1 VAVGLETQPKPQPGA
16 LDAPAGGRPSLL
28 ERLFEPVD
36 NASLVAFRVAFGGLL
51 FWEILRYFSYGWVR
65 DYWIEPTFFFTFQG
79 FDWVTPW
86 PGAGMYLHFMALGSL
101 ALCVASGFLYRVTA
115 ALFTVGFAYV
125 FLLDKANYLNHFYLI
140 VILSFL
146 LVLVPAHRRF
156 SLDVFLRP
164 GLRSTTAPR
173 WALWLLRT
181 QLGIVYVFGGVAK
194 LNVDWLA
201 GRPMDEWLAQKSGA
215 PIVGSLLDEPW
226 SGVVFSYGGLLL
238 DLLVVPALLWRR
250 TRPYAFVAAVGFHLA
265 NSQLFSIGVFPWFMI
280 AATTLFLDPDW
291 PVRAFAALRRRLPA
305 SLGRHAHTNAGPA
318 AASGPPAVDAEG
330 RTRPARASRPALRRL
345 GVAALG
351 VFLALQVL
359 VPFRHLLY
367 PGNVHWTEEGHRFSW
382 HMKLRSK
389 SAETMVVVAR
399 SPDGSR
405 TIAIEPR
412 TYVTED
418 QLEEMETRPDM
429 LQQFARHVAE
439 DLERRGLGRM
449 AVHTRAE
456 VSLNGRPPQPMI
468 DPRADLG
475 SVPRDLRHASWILPL
490 RSDP

>member
-28 ERLFEPVD
+28 DRLFEPVD

-86 PGAGMYLHFMALGSL
+86 PGAGMLLHFMALGSL
-101 ALCVASGFLYRVTA
+101 ALCVATGFLYRVTA

-140 VILSFL
+140 VLLSFL

-181 QLGIVYVFGGVAK
+181 QLGLVYLFGGIAK

-201 GRPMDEWLAQKSGA
+201 GRPMDEWLAEKSDT
-215 PIVGSLLDEPW
+215 PIVGSLFDTPW
-226 SGVVFSYGGLLL
+226 SGVVFSHGGLLL

-250 TRPYAFVAAVGFHLA
+250 TRAFAFVAAVGFHLA

-291 PVRAFAALRRRLPA
+291 PVRVVGALRRRLPA
-305 SLGRHAHTNAGPA
+305 GLGGQTHTGAG
-318 AASGPPAVDAEG
+318 ASDGPSAGGAGGPS
-330 RTRPARASRPALRRL
+330 RTPGASRPALRRL

-351 VFLALQVL
+351 VFLAVQVIA
-359 VPFRHLLY
+359 PFRHLLY

-382 HMKLRSK
+382 HMKLRDK
-389 SAETMVVVAR
+389 SAETLVVAAR
-399 SPDGSR
+399 SPDGGRS
-405 TIAIEPR
+405 IPIEPR
-412 TYVTED
+412 TYVTEN
-418 QLEEMETRPDM
+418 QLDEMATRPDM
-429 LQQFARHVAE
+429 IQQLARHVAD

-449 AVHTRAE
+449 AVHVRAE

-468 DPRADLG
+468 DPRADLA

-490 RSDP
+490 RPDP